1 MVAILDYLASFTF
14 NDLTT
19 LARFGAFAFIS
30 LVIILFSLL
39 TIVSRDIVRAAISL
53 IVSLFSVAG
62 LYILL
67 NAQFLGV
74 VQILVYVGAVGV
86 LIMFAVMLTKTTDIG
101 RGPNVR

>member
-14 NDLTT
+14 DDLTS
-19 LARFGAFAFIS
+19 LARFGAFALIS
-30 LVIILFSLL
+30 LVIIVFSLL
-39 TIVSRDIVRAAISL
+39 VVISRDAVRASIAL

-86 LIMFAVMLTKTTDIG
+86 LIMFAVMLTKAETG
-101 RGPNVR
+101 RGPYVR

>member
-1 MVAILDYLASFTF
+1 MVAILDYLTSFTF

-19 LARFGAFAFIS
+19 IARFGAFALLS
-30 LVIILFSLL
+30 LIIILFSLL
-39 TIVSRDIVRAAISL
+39 TIVSRDVVRAAISL

-74 VQILVYVGAVGV
+74 VQLLVYVGAVGV
-86 LIMFAVMLTKTTDIG
+86 LILFGVMLTKTESG
-101 RGPNVR
+101 RGPYVR